1 MKENMDALLRLKGT
15 QEEREWLLEN
25 LETLSVRE
33 GTILAAALEWRP
45 PDSMSDVVNH
55 VLSLEEYEVRYQA
68 GNYEQLGAF
77 RLREDGIPKELWEY
91 VDQTALGR
99 TYEQKHP
106 GQFVDGCYV
115 AYAERRPAPGCGGG
129 YRMTGV
135 CG

>member
-25 LETLSVRE
+25 LETLSVRD

-77 RLREDGIPKELWEY
+77 RLREDGIPKELWQGHFKGGIVLPDSIEQIEQFC
-91 VDQTALGR
+91 VNTSCFITARSTRMLIR
-99 TYEQKHP
+99 LRKN
-106 GQFVDGCYV
+106 
-115 AYAERRPAPGCGGG
+115 ER
-129 YRMTGV
+129 
-135 CG
+135 